1 MRLFRLMGL
10 SFFVVSLLLFSGIPS
25 YALIVEV
32 ISDPALLVYEE
43 SLYKVFLSELG
54 EENEALYD
62 VDLPSGQ
69 VTEDRTFVLDSETG
83 EIQFGDGLNG
93 RIPPSGPNVAAAY
106 RYGSGSEGDL
116 LEPVGI
122 SPNNLPVLI
131 IIDDPLTSVVETEI
145 SFFLLGIRS
154 LEFEVTES
162 GVWVNEIASIPEP
175 TTLLLLGIGLIGL
188 AGFRRKFRK

>member
-1 MRLFRLMGL
+1 MKLFRLMGL

-32 ISDPALLVYEE
+32 VSDPALLLYDE
-43 SLYKVFLSELG
+43 SLYKVFLSDLG
-54 EENEALYD
+54 EENEALYG
-62 VDLPSGQ
+62 VDLASGQ
-69 VTEDRTFVLDSETG
+69 VTEDRAFVLDSETG

-122 SPNNLPVLI
+122 SLNNLPVLI
-131 IIDDPLTSVVETEI
+131 SFDDPLTNVVETEI

-154 LEFEVTES
+154 LLFEVTES
-162 GVWVNEIASIPEP
+162 GVWVNEIAPVPEP
-175 TTLLLLGIGLIGL
+175 TTVLLLGSSLIGL
-188 AGFRRKFRK
+188 VGFSRKFRK